1 VGKWG
6 FLTNHAH
13 VLIQVAREPRSTVRE
28 IALATGITERAA
40 ISVLQDLKRSGIV
53 STRREG
59 RADVKMVNAPVL
71 VAHRPWGASEME
83 IPDELIAATLE
94 GLAQVGGSN
103 GRSMDLA
110 DLSTSE
116 AAGLPETA
124 DEGEKPA
131 RRWGF
136 LTTHALILIFVTQ
149 HPHLTVREISFSV
162 GVTERAA
169 HSALQDLREAG
180 IIERERVGRRN
191 KYSVNFERLR
201 EYRRE
206 GTAPG
211 LVPGDFVSALAEAL
225 LRLHPAA

>member
-1 VGKWG
+1 
-6 FLTNHAH
+6 LTNHAH

-40 ISVLQDLKRSGIV
+40 ISVLQDLKRAGIV

-59 RADVKMVNAPVL
+59 RADVKTVHAPVL
-71 VAHRPWGASEME
+71 IAHRPWGASEME
-83 IPDELIAATLE
+83 IPEELVLATLK
-94 GLAQVGGSN
+94 GLASVAKNGESGVVGLSGSPP
-103 GRSMDLA
+103 
-110 DLSTSE
+110 SE
-116 AAGLPETA
+116 ASANEDDDRPG
-124 DEGEKPA
+124 

-149 HPHLTVREISFSV
+149 HPHLTVREISFAV

-180 IIERERVGRRN
+180 IIDRERVGRRN
-191 KYSVNFERLR
+191 NYSVNFDHLR
-201 EYRRE
+201 DYRRE

-211 LVPGDFVSALAEAL
+211 LVPGNFVSALVEAL
-225 LRLHPAA
+225 LPLHQPA